1 MLYPHQIVPDQ
12 FIVMDY
18 NQESIPLR
26 ASDVIVP
33 IFPEKHDM
41 IKVRGD
47 EEDEIWLAW
56 VHDVDQRSKTC
67 RVHFYVQH
75 TTYSNVY
82 RKKHSRIETVNWNS
96 IVGLSSG
103 RLLDSDYYYADS

>member
-1 MLYPHQIVPDQ
+1 MLYPHQMVPDQ

-18 NQESIPLR
+18 NRESIPLN

-33 IFPEKHDM
+33 IFPEKNDM
-41 IKVRGD
+41 VKVRGD
-47 EEDEIWLAW
+47 ENDAVWLAH
-56 VHDVDQRSKTC
+56 VHDVDQHSKTC

-75 TTYSNVY
+75 ATDTNVY
-82 RKKHSRIETVNWNS
+82 RKEHSRIETVHWDS

-103 RLLDSDYYYADS
+103 RWLRPGYCHADS